1 VPLTCIHITPAWNLT
16 QFFTLVNQNSI
27 PYDAICQS
35 YYPFFHGPLTDAQAA
50 QSNPNNQPVEQ
61 DVLVS
66 AATSIG
72 KPIFIIEAGEHYE
85 NGFDSNDPWY
95 SPPTTAT
102 QAQFL
107 TNLQTVQLGLP
118 NNLGMGLAYWDP
130 AGVNIPRL
138 NGGYFNGGTNL
149 PDAIYVWNGL
159 TIFDNAD
166 TSGSTNVSD
175 PNYSTPLP
183 ALDALGGR

>member
-1 VPLTCIHITPAWNLT
+1 
-16 QFFTLVNQNSI
+16 
-27 PYDAICQS
+27 
-35 YYPFFHGPLTDAQAA
+35 LTDAQAA

-61 DVLVS
+61 DVLVN
-66 AATSIG
+66 AANNIA
-72 KPIFIIEAGEHYE
+72 KPILIIEAGEHYE

-95 SPPTTAT
+95 SPPAPTL

-107 TNLQTVQLGLP
+107 TDLQNVQQSLP
-118 NNLGMGLAYWDP
+118 NNLGMGIAYWDP

-138 NGGYFNGGTNL
+138 TRGLFNGGSGL
-149 PDAIYVWNGL
+149 WDSIYVWNGL

-166 TSGSTNVSD
+166 SSGSTNVND

-183 ALDALGGR
+183 ALGALGGR